1 MNSPNPLRWLSNIRY
16 RASNGTD
23 FVFDFELRSDHGWRI
38 HIKRQPDYRNR
49 PTSAEATHRLGTR
62 ERPYICWDSP
72 IASLNDAYR
81 IAALWSESTL
91 VYIATGLFEP
101 PDALPPIRDRTGSP

>member
-1 MNSPNPLRWLSNIRY
+1 MSAPNPLRHLSNIRY

-23 FVFDFELRSDHGWRI
+23 FVFDFELRSSDGWRI
-38 HIKRQPDYRNR
+38 HIKRQPGYRNR

-72 IASLNDAYR
+72 IRSLRDAYG
-81 IAALWSESTL
+81 ITALWSECTL
-91 VYIATGLFEP
+91 VYISTGVFRP
-101 PDALPPIRDRTGSP
+101 PDPMPPIRDDTGIP